1 MSHKTLLIKKP
12 DIENVYKMSDALE
25 CVENAFRLYGEGK
38 VQMPSKVYLIF
49 EHGDLRCM
57 PSYIP
62 AYNIAG
68 VKNVNVHP
76 NNTDLP
82 TVMAT
87 LTLIDTET
95 GFPVAIM
102 DATYITNIRTGASG
116 GIAAKYLAREDASVA
131 GFVGAGIQA
140 DTQLDALIL
149 AKPGLA
155 RAIAFDIDTSHS
167 ERFAEYARRCGVEAQ
182 IAGSIE
188 EVVSNCD
195 ILCTTTPVRKPI
207 VLDSFVKEGLHINAI
222 GADAEGKQEMESA
235 VLKRAKIVIDSWDQ
249 ASHSG
254 EINVPV
260 AKGEITK
267 DNIYGDIGEIVTGG
281 KPGRTSENEITL
293 FDSTGLGIQDLA
305 CAAKVYE
312 IFKSD
317 KELLDTL
324 SSIDFF

>member
-1 MSHKTLLIKKP
+1 MSHETFLIKKS
-12 DIENVYKMSDALE
+12 DIERVFKMRDALD

-49 EHGDLRCM
+49 EKGDLRCM

-62 AYNIAG
+62 SYNIAG

-95 GFPVAIM
+95 GFPMAIM

-116 GIAAKYLAREDASVA
+116 GIASKYLAREDSTVA

-140 DTQLDALIL
+140 DTQLDAIKL
-149 AKPGLA
+149 AVPGISKVVA
-155 RAIAFDIDTSHS
+155 YDINPAHS
-167 ERFAEYARRCGVEAQ
+167 DRFAKYADGLGLEIQ
-182 IAGSIE
+182 IAGSVE
-188 EVVSNCD
+188 EVMRNSDIVS
-195 ILCTTTPVRKPI
+195 TTTPVRKPI
-207 VLDSFVKEGLHINAI
+207 VMDSFVPEGVHINAI
-222 GADAEGKQEMESA
+222 GADAEGKQELESA
-235 VLKRAKIVIDSWDQ
+235 LVRRSTIVIDNWEQ

-254 EINVPV
+254 EINVPL
-260 AKGEITK
+260 ARGEITK
-267 DNIYGDIGEIVTGG
+267 DDIYGDIGEIVTG
-281 KPGRTSENEITL
+281 KKAGRENPDQITI

-305 CAAKVYE
+305 CAAKVFE
-312 IFKSD
+312 IYRND
-317 KELLDTL
+317 KELLREL
-324 SSIDFF
+324 VSFSFF